1 MSRTPFGYAL
11 KAIRNDEQAAEVV
24 GIRIFP
30 IKLQAMAYGAMA
42 AAVAGGAYIWSF
54 RYIDP
59 RTVFGLDVALIP
71 VAMALLGGSGL
82 LWGPLI
88 GAVLLSVGI
97 QLLIVNLTMLQF
109 TIIGLAI
116 LLIGRYMPGGLLRAR
131 WMQRV
136 PLLAPLG
143 HEHHERIAATAAA
156 VCPTPPAYCRW
167 SAIAAD
173 RSRVLLA
180 TRDLTMAFGGNVAV
194 NRVNLE
200 VREGEILG
208 LIGPNGS
215 GKTTLFNC
223 LSKVY
228 EPVGGDI
235 MFAGQSLRGLRRDT
249 VSRLRIGRTYQIPR
263 PFGDLTVLENV
274 AMPLMFRAEN
284 RLGRPEALAEAARFA
299 AFAGL
304 GDKLTERADRLTLAA
319 AQGRRIRSRAGLPA
333 APAAGRRG
341 RVGTDGG
348 RGAALCRPYPRG
360 ARHLRHHGDLGRA
373 HHLRADPGGR
383 PAGRARAGIDHRRR
397 RSRRLSCRMNTCC
410 APISAGRP
418 ARSRHDAGGL
428 SSRGRSRPAPRALGR
443 ELHASPKASGWP
455 CSAPTAPANRRRSAR

>member
-1 MSRTPFGYAL
+1 
-11 KAIRNDEQAAEVV
+11 
-24 GIRIFP
+24 
-30 IKLQAMAYGAMA
+30 MARSA

-131 WMQRV
+131 WVQRV

-156 VCPTPPAYCRW
+156 VMPDASGVLPLER
-167 SAIAAD
+167 IAAD

-228 EPVGGDI
+228 EPVSGDI
-235 MFAGQSLRGLRRDT
+235 MFAGQSLRGLRRDHR
-249 VSRLRIGRTYQIPR
+249 VPAPDRPDLSNSAAVRRSDGAGKRGHAADVPRRKSPR
-263 PFGDLTVLENV
+263 P
-274 AMPLMFRAEN
+274 
-284 RLGRPEALAEAARFA
+284 AAG
-299 AFAGL
+299 AG
-304 GDKLTERADRLTLAA
+304 
-319 AQGRRIRSRAGLPA
+319 RSRAVSQPSPGLA
-333 APAAGRRG
+333 
-341 RVGTDGG
+341 T
-348 RGAALCRPYPRG
+348 
-360 ARHLRHHGDLGRA
+360 
-373 HHLRADPGGR
+373 
-383 PAGRARAGIDHRRR
+383 
-397 RSRRLSCRMNTCC
+397 
-410 APISAGRP
+410 
-418 ARSRHDAGGL
+418 
-428 SSRGRSRPAPRALGR
+428 SSPN
-443 ELHASPKASGWP
+443 
-455 CSAPTAPANRRRSAR
+455 APTA